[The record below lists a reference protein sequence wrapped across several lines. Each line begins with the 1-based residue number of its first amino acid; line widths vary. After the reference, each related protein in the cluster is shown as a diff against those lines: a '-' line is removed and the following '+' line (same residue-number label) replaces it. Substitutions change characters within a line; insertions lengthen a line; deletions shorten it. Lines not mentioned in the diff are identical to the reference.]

1 MKMSSEEFNKI
12 LAGIPNKELVEKIHN
27 HLTDMCKNREVFTMT
42 IPPDPYR
49 DFDILLGEL
58 IRRFNKQSLPVEAQ
72 VNQATCGF
80 CKDCKFWDDENVE
93 CTKDIVWVLSQNSYL
108 KINDLKTQHY
118 FGCTQ
123 FESKLSG

>member
-1 MKMSSEEFNKI
+1 MINKNLQKQFEKDFLEDDLGNNFI
-12 LAGIPNKELVEKIHN
+12 AIVKGQRINLDVYELLEWISGQ
-27 HLTDMCKNREVFTMT
+27 LE
-42 IPPDPYR
+42 P
-49 DFDILLGEL
+49 
-58 IRRFNKQSLPVEAQ
+58 Q
-72 VNQATCGF
+72 VNQATCGY

-108 KINDLKTQHY
+108 KINDLKTQRY